1 MTSFWK
7 IDRFRANRA
16 HVAARKQATRRSAF
30 EPREAALALADSTA
44 SAAKR
49 AALVS
54 REAIAET
61 RRVCNIEVEGAH
73 TYFVGD
79 DGGVLAHNACN
90 ECGAAWYNVGHAI
103 FGCPVANARNHEK
116 MQNLGL
122 TAFSAVDEVQ
132 THENAEWAEE
142 ATIELASTLPG
153 TFELSNAVTVT
164 DSSQP
169 LPPRL
174 CSAAILSA
182 PVLLPFFSSFVRG
195 VNASRPVEHY
205 SYLAAD
211 KVVVDNGMFLSTTG
225 RVYMSKHAPGAWLT
239 KKGFWGGF
247 NRLLKTGKY
256 KPLNDK
262 EFFIIQNTVLFKPCP
277 WLSIAG
283 WKRIG
288 GQYYTNI
295 GISGFN
301 VIGKATINFG
311 GVGSMTKYIMGNGAI
326 SSSGWKK
333 SKGEL
338 LLFLKESFPLGAPWF
353 MGNWDGSISMAI
365 MFFGKTNGP
374 SINRP

>member
-44 SAAKR
+44 KDTKR
-49 AALVS
+49 VAPVS
-54 REAIAET
+54 REAIQGT
-61 RRVCNIEVEGAH
+61 QRVYNIEVEGAH

-122 TAFSAVDEVQ
+122 TAVSAVDEVQ

-142 ATIELASTLPG
+142 ATIELASALPG
-153 TFELSNAVTVT
+153 TGSLLDAATVT
-164 DSSQP
+164 DSNQP
-169 LPPRL
+169 LSSRL
-174 CSAAILSA
+174 YSAAFLSA

-195 VNASRPVEHY
+195 VNASRPVELY

-239 KKGFWGGF
+239 KKGSWGGF
-247 NRLLKTGKY
+247 NRRLKTGKY

-283 WKRIG
+283 WKRVEENWRTVL
-288 GQYYTNI
+288 YEYRNI
-295 GISGFN
+295 WIQCDRKSNHKLWWSWFN
-301 VIGKATINFG
+301 DKI
-311 GVGSMTKYIMGNGAI
+311 YNG
-326 SSSGWKK
+326 
-333 SKGEL
+333 
-338 LLFLKESFPLGAPWF
+338 
-353 MGNWDGSISMAI
+353 
-365 MFFGKTNGP
+365 
-374 SINRP
+374 

>member
-1 MTSFWK
+1 M
-7 IDRFRANRA
+7 
-16 HVAARKQATRRSAF
+16 
-30 EPREAALALADSTA
+30 
-44 SAAKR
+44 
-49 AALVS
+49 
-54 REAIAET
+54 
-61 RRVCNIEVEGAH
+61 
-73 TYFVGD
+73 GD
-79 DGGVLAHNACN
+79 DEVLAHNKCN

-103 FGCPVANARNHEK
+103 YGCPVANARNHEK

-122 TAFSAVDEVQ
+122 TAFSAVDGVR
-132 THENAEWAEE
+132 TPENAEWAEE
-142 ATIELASTLPG
+142 ATVELAATLPG

-169 LPPRL
+169 LPSRL

-195 VNASRPVEHY
+195 VNASRPVELY

-239 KKGFWGGF
+239 KKGLWGGI
-247 NRLLKTGKY
+247 NRFLKTGKY
-256 KPLNDK
+256 NPLNDK

-295 GISGFN
+295 GISGFDL
-301 VIGKATINFG
+301 IGKETINAD

-333 SKGEL
+333 IKGGVAIVSERIVPAGL
-338 LLFLKESFPLGAPWF
+338 SVVYGKLGWQYF
-353 MGNWDGSISMAI
+353 HGYYVLWQNERSLD
-365 MFFGKTNGP
+365 K
-374 SINRP
+374 